1 MTQQIWTSL
10 LESDRVARYY
20 SMLADKL
27 RWRHNILTAI
37 LIISATAAASLLAQL
52 PNWVSASSSSSS
64 QPACP
69 PGSTYS
75 TTPGKPPPPPPRPGA
90 ERDN

>member
-52 PNWVSASSSSSS
+52 PNWVSALVIFLT
-64 QPACP
+64 ACV
-69 PGSTYS
+69 SAWLYVFDYS
-75 TTPGKPPPPPPRPGA
+75 GKATAATAQAGR
-90 ERDN
+90 